1 MELFNSFLTYTD
13 FTLSYYSSTNSRN
26 IVIVFPTQIITGLIV
41 L

>member
-1 MELFNSFLTYTD
+1 MVLFNSFLIYTD
-13 FTLSYYSSTNSRN
+13 FAVSYNSSTNSRN